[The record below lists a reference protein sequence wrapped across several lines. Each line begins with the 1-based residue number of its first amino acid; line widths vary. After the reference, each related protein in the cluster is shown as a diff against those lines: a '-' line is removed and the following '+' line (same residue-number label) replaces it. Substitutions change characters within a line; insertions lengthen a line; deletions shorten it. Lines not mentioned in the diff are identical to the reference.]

1 MSIWVMRGKWDGVEE
16 EMIVQCHGWPSLE
29 CACVDEMTNGVSVI
43 SHGPILLGG
52 CECGHM
58 KRRVML
64 AGQSRP
70 SRAGDHQC
78 SRNHHLARAARRGA
92 PPPLRAF
99 FRSVCRLRCGDSSW
113 RHRDHCTMPVGRG
126 PFPGGAR
133 RHGSTIQCGA
143 GRAASSRSVD
153 SMQAV
158 HDEASRARL
167 ESALMSANLPGAR
180 ARDPGS
186 DLEDGVATCCSAV
199 EQVLRPFPA

>member
-1 MSIWVMRGKWDGVEE
+1 MSIWVMRGKWDGVDE

-133 RHGSTIQCGA
+133 RHGSTFQRGA
-143 GRAASSRSVD
+143 SDAVQSWVVD
-153 SMQAV
+153 TPEALHGQ
-158 HDEASRARL
+158 ASRASLTRTL
-167 ESALMSANLPGAR
+167 IYPHLSR
-180 ARDPGS
+180 AGS
-186 DLEDGVATCCSAV
+186 
-199 EQVLRPFPA
+199 